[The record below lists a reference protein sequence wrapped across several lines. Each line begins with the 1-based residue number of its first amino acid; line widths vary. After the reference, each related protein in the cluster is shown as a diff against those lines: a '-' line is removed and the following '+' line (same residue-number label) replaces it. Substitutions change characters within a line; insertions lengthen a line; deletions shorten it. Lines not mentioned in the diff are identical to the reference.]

1 MASPTA
7 SSIPVFWGHGS
18 VDPLV
23 KAEYSKTSS
32 DFLVQQLGMPVA
44 KPEDVKKGLSYHL
57 YEGVGHTATPR
68 ELADLKEWL
77 KKVIPSDSKLK
88 GI

>member
-23 KAEYSKTSS
+23 KAEYSKKSS

-44 KPEDVKKGLSYHL
+44 EPGDVKKGLSYHM
-57 YEGVGHTATPR
+57 YEGVGHTATQR
-68 ELADLKEWL
+68 ELADLKEWI
-77 KKVIPSDSKLK
+77 KKIIPNDTK
-88 GI
+88 